1 MGLRELLARDGAVLT
16 QSAHMGET
24 VDYRPPEGG
33 GPFTIAALVVRQPP
47 DARPESQRS
56 RKRVAQVQIRNSS
69 DTSLGRSFINENG
82 DKLDVVLEVGQPAV
96 TARVSRVIYADEM
109 FWQLEVTG

>member
-24 VDYRPPEGG
+24 VAFRPKDGG
-33 GPFTIAALVVRQPP
+33 GPFTIPALVTRQPP
-47 DARPESQRS
+47 DARPESDRS
-56 RKRVAQVQIRNSS
+56 RKRVARVTIRNNA
-69 DTSLGRSFINENG
+69 DTSLGRSFVDEHG
-82 DKLDVVLEVGQPAV
+82 DKMDVVLEVGQAAV
-96 TARVSRVIYADEM
+96 TARITNVIYADEM